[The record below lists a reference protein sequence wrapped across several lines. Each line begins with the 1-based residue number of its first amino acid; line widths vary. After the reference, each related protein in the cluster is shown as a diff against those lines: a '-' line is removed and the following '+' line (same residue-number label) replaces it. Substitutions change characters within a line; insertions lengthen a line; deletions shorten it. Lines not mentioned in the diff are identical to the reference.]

1 MLQLG
6 KMNKLKVLKEVE
18 FGLYLDG
25 EVDEILIPKRYVP
38 EGTKIGDDLDVFLY
52 RDSEDRLIATTDLP
66 KAFVDDFAYLQVK
79 ETNKYGVFLDWG
91 IAKDLFVPFQEQNG
105 RMEPGKNY
113 VVKVYID
120 HETNRIVA
128 SARLE
133 HFLDDSPENLRE
145 REEISIIPFKTTDLG
160 IKVIINQQYEG
171 LIYHN
176 EIFEQIYFG
185 KKTTGYIKKIRENGK
200 IDVSLKP
207 IGYSANTNQQTKIL
221 LKLKNKGGFL
231 PYHDKSAPEAIY
243 NEFEMSKR
251 DFKQA
256 IGGLMKENIIKI
268 EPNGIKL
275 I

>member
-1 MLQLG
+1 M
-6 KMNKLKVLKEVE
+6 
-18 FGLYLDG
+18 
-25 EVDEILIPKRYVP
+25 
-38 EGTKIGDDLDVFLY
+38 
-52 RDSEDRLIATTDLP
+52 
-66 KAFVDDFAYLQVK
+66 
-79 ETNKYGVFLDWG
+79 DWG

-145 REEISIIPFKTTDLG
+145 REEISIIPFKTTELG

-185 KKTTGYIKKIRENGK
+185 KKIKGYVKKIRENGK

-207 IGYSANTNQQTKIL
+207 IGYSANSNQQTKIL
-221 LKLKNKGGFL
+221 LKLQQQGGFL

-268 EPNGIKL
+268 EPTGIKL